1 MLVDVSKP
9 FAEDTYLEIERSV
22 LKSVPHE
29 TCGGR
34 WLNDDAIDTFL
45 TLLVNGG
52 KGPRIS
58 DGVDQAT
65 VPASCTFPYLAPPE
79 PNPPP
84 PKAPPIVAQ

>member
-9 FAEDTYLEIERSV
+9 FVENSYLEIERTL
-22 LKSVPHE
+22 LKGAAHQ

-34 WLNDDAIDTFL
+34 WLNDDSIDTFL
-45 TLLVNGG
+45 TFLVNGG

-65 VPASCTFPYLAPPE
+65 IPASKTFPYLAPPE
-79 PNPPP
+79 PNPPA
-84 PKAPPIVAQ
+84 PKAPPIVAR